1 MINSTT
7 YIAFILAAIVTQITP
22 GPSMMLVASRGVT
35 QGWQL
40 ALCTA
45 IGMTIVSGVI
55 QVPVVVIGLA
65 SIFKSSKLAFLLLK
79 WIGAVYLIWRGCQM
93 LRETFRIGPAGL
105 GRNNAF
111 AAIRDG
117 LVSNLMNPK
126 PLIFMIAYLPQ
137 FVDPD
142 IGSVTRQM
150 FVLGFTQKFTAFMI
164 LATVA
169 LTSGCFGNWLAR
181 RPLLLLWQGKLGAV
195 ATILVGLHVLLSS
208 LL

>member
-1 MINSTT
+1 
-7 YIAFILAAIVTQITP
+7 
-22 GPSMMLVASRGVT
+22 
-35 QGWQL
+35 
-40 ALCTA
+40 
-45 IGMTIVSGVI
+45 
-55 QVPVVVIGLA
+55 
-65 SIFKSSKLAFLLLK
+65 
-79 WIGAVYLIWRGCQM
+79 M